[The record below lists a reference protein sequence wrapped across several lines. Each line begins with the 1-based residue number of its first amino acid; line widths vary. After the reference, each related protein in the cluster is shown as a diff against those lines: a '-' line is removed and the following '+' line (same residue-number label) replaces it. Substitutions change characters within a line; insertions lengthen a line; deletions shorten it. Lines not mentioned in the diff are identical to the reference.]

1 MSPLSNLSQDIQLD
15 ICVCLMAVSGYQILN
30 RSADC
35 ILGQYIAM
43 KSQAIKL
50 IDIHNQLKMLSVC
63 IFVFF
68 PFWAYAQN
76 GKPEQ
81 KVLEFYQKYMTA
93 CAQPS
98 MDEPNHELDGL
109 FCNMDIKNY
118 ITSQLYKK
126 IIHAYK
132 AGVYGDLAGDRD
144 YFTHTQDSSA
154 EWTSGMKAT
163 KIKENG
169 DNAIVRLFMSFP
181 PGAGDPLAVCV
192 RLHRESSVWKIYHVD
207 PSLYTDLPDCK
218 DR

>member
-1 MSPLSNLSQDIQLD
+1 
-15 ICVCLMAVSGYQILN
+15 
-30 RSADC
+30 
-35 ILGQYIAM
+35 M
-43 KSQAIKL
+43 KSQAIKF
-50 IDIHNQLKMLSVC
+50 IDIHNQLKMLSVS

-98 MDEPNHELDGL
+98 MDEPNRELDGL

-118 ITSQLYKK
+118 VTSQLYKK

-132 AGVYGDLAGDRD
+132 TGVYGDLAGDRD
-144 YFTHTQDSSA
+144 YFTHTQDSSV

-163 KIKENG
+163 KIKENSN
-169 DNAIVRLFMSFP
+169 NAVVRLFMSFP
-181 PGAGDPLAVCV
+181 SGAGDPLAVCV
-192 RLHRESSVWKIYHVD
+192 RLHRESSVWKIYQVD
-207 PSLYTDLPDCK
+207 SSLYTDLPDCK
-218 DR
+218 DK